1 MIQLDHNY
9 YMGLALKQAQM
20 AFEEGEVPI
29 GAIVVCNKLII
40 GKGYNQVQKL
50 QDPTAHAEI
59 LAITAACNQLGNKY
73 LNECDLYITIE
84 PCLMCFGAIENARI
98 TNIFFGAYEPNSG
111 FSSRIKDL
119 PAKLNFQ
126 GNILESECS
135 NLMISFFHSKR

>member
-1 MIQLDHNY
+1 
-9 YMGLALKQAQM
+9 MGLALKQAQM

-29 GAIVVCNKLII
+29 GAIVVCNKMII

-59 LAITAACNQLGNKY
+59 LAITAACNQLGNKF

-98 TNIFFGAYEPNSG
+98 ANIFFGAYEPKTG
-111 FSSRIKDL
+111 FSSRLKDS
-119 PAKLNFQ
+119 PSKVNFQ
-126 GNILESECS
+126 SNILESECA
-135 NLMISFFHSKR
+135 NLMITFFQSKRTNQF